1 MTTFCSRH
9 VALYLDVTGIP
20 INICVDGKYI
30 LFCISGNSFYSC
42 LVPVIQVLERKEWK
56 NFRALVSS
64 KPQLRRCGKR
74 LPRYCDVNNDRKISI
89 TEWLNCLST
98 QRTNTGESHA
108 RNLVINH
115 MLFTLFCQR
124 NCYL

>member
-1 MTTFCSRH
+1 MR
-9 VALYLDVTGIP
+9 
-20 INICVDGKYI
+20 
-30 LFCISGNSFYSC
+30 GNSRYTCF
-42 LVPVIQVLERKEWK
+42 VPVIQVLERKEWK

-98 QRTNTGESHA
+98 QRTNTGESCP
-108 RNLVINH
+108 RNFVID
-115 MLFTLFCQR
+115 
-124 NCYL
+124 CYVTYIVLSRKLLLLIKL

>member
-1 MTTFCSRH
+1 MHGTNVKVIVF
-9 VALYLDVTGIP
+9 I
-20 INICVDGKYI
+20 
-30 LFCISGNSFYSC
+30 
-42 LVPVIQVLERKEWK
+42 PVIQVLERKEWK

-98 QRTNTGESHA
+98 QRTNTGESRA
-108 RNLVINH
+108 RTSVINRYVTNIV
-115 MLFTLFCQR
+115 MSEKLLLTIQL
-124 NCYL
+124 